1 MVGFTQ
7 FHHLVVVG
15 GGGGME
21 LLGTG
26 RGAIPGR
33 NQASARIILG
43 KREGSRFF
51 SAPDGIDVVS
61 IRDSGTQN
69 GSAREEGGER
79 RWQRP

>member
-26 RGAIPGR
+26 RGATPGR
-33 NQASARIILG
+33 NQVSARIMLG
-43 KREGSRFF
+43 KREGNVFF
-51 SAPDGIDVVS
+51 SAPDGINVS
-61 IRDSGTQN
+61 RK
-69 GSAREEGGER
+69 
-79 RWQRP
+79 